1 MKLDKVDA
9 IANAVLYEGF
19 VLYPYRPSSKKNR
32 VRWTFGGIHPR
43 DYSAAT
49 GGSEPA
55 SMQTQVLLLDH
66 GDARVEVRVR
76 FLHIVQR
83 TVGRILEPAAE
94 LPQGRE
100 PEFEAVD
107 SLRVGDAAYHT
118 WQEAV
123 ERTVEVG
130 ADIAELLRAPL
141 TVPIQF
147 AGARNL
153 EPLRGA
159 SGDIEALLVR
169 QQETIVGTAEISAE
183 RIRGAA
189 RRLTVR
195 ILNETPMANAAGAD
209 RDQAMML
216 SMASTHTVL
225 GVTGGDFVSLADPP
239 EAWRDVVSSFENQGT
254 WPAMVGSEG
263 DTDMILS
270 SRIILEDYPRVAE
283 ESPGDLFDGA
293 EIDEILTLRILT
305 LTDDEREEAMSVDPS
320 VKAMLERTAA
330 LTPEQMR
337 KMHGTV
343 RGLKPVGGGGESEHG

>member
-1 MKLDKVDA
+1 M
-9 IANAVLYEGF
+9 
-19 VLYPYRPSSKKNR
+19 
-32 VRWTFGGIHPR
+32 
-43 DYSAAT
+43 
-49 GGSEPA
+49 
-55 SMQTQVLLLDH
+55 
-66 GDARVEVRVR
+66 
-76 FLHIVQR
+76 
-83 TVGRILEPAAE
+83 
-94 LPQGRE
+94 
-100 PEFEAVD
+100 
-107 SLRVGDAAYHT
+107 
-118 WQEAV
+118 

-141 TVPIQF
+141 TVPIEF

-169 QQETIVGTAEISAE
+169 QQEAIVGSAEISAG

-209 RDQAMML
+209 RDRAMML

-254 WPAMVGSEG
+254 WPAMVGYEG

-330 LTPEQMR
+330 LTADQMR
-337 KMHGTV
+337 KMHGAV
-343 RGLKPVGGGGESEHG
+343 RGMTQVGGGQPEGG